1 GDDGVVGEQAA
12 EVEVAGGEQKDG
24 VAVDDAAV
32 LVGEEGA
39 VGVAVEGDAHGG
51 FLGDDFGGYD
61 VGVERTA
68 ELVDVEA
75 VGAGVSDDDL
85 AAKVGEELRSDRRG
99 GSVGAVDDD
108 ALVIE
113 REAGNG

>member
-1 GDDGVVGEQAA
+1 
-12 EVEVAGGEQKDG
+12 
-24 VAVDDAAV
+24 
-32 LVGEEGA
+32 
-39 VGVAVEGDAHGG
+39 
-51 FLGDDFGGYD
+51 LGDDFGGYD

-113 REAGNG
+113 REAGNGVEEEANVLGAVGFVDRGRLQIWIRWCGSGFEVAEDLVFDG